1 VVFSIVYHINK
12 GVRLEENI
20 PAQQCKEKKNLWFF
34 IANEHKSWKKH
45 LKQKEEKRQ
54 KKACGVNTPV
64 PLQNAFSRTYAMRNP
79 LLINKFSLGKG
90 EKLLKTPEFKRV
102 LRNGER
108 QSTKH
113 FKVFF
118 FLNQTHKQRLGITA
132 SKKVGNA
139 VKRNRIKR
147 ILREFFRLHK
157 TCFPASSDIL
167 FIAKQG
173 ADQLDYSGLSKEL
186 EVLLFSKRP

>member
-1 VVFSIVYHINK
+1 M
-12 GVRLEENI
+12 
-20 PAQQCKEKKNLWFF
+20 Q
-34 IANEHKSWKKH
+34 
-45 LKQKEEKRQ
+45 
-54 KKACGVNTPV
+54 
-64 PLQNAFSRTYAMRNP
+64 NP

-90 EKLLKTPEFKRV
+90 EKLLKAPDFKRV

-132 SKKVGNA
+132 SRKVGNA